1 MFSGTPFDVKAYE
14 RDLASRACVAPGE
27 PNSYT
32 FWSNSTYSIDG
43 YWSITAIIG
52 ASLVPGLP
60 NMYSTPSDS
69 NIFKRACLPAMRVN
83 YWVLLCAYC

>member
-1 MFSGTPFDVKAYE
+1 MHKSFGDQKVLQGI
-14 RDLASRACVAPGE
+14 DLEVNVGE
-27 PNSYT
+27 
-32 FWSNSTYSIDG
+32 
-43 YWSITAIIG
+43 ITVIIG